1 MNCDDKKSVF
11 NSYCSG
17 MGVLPLLSHAVL
29 VTLLG
34 VLVEVL
40 VML

>member
-1 MNCDDKKSVF
+1 MINRAFLTVIALA
-11 NSYCSG
+11 G